1 MTARARLDPF
11 DIDLQACVDSATA
24 TLTRLFVFTNT
35 SGSARALAYEDVIAP
50 RLRGDPNS
58 AMVAS
63 SAGAGH
69 SAVLVQA
76 DAFSPDRWIVHSGT
90 GSSGVTF
97 SADVDTASQIQSRV
111 ALDQPLAGGTSA
123 GPASVAM
130 ALGFD
135 FGLVSSAVPET
146 VTVVTSI
153 RNAAPS
159 GVGLGETPPV
169 AGGLRILSRIPFQSS
184 LELELSLG
192 RSGPV
197 SLEVFNL
204 AGRRVRTLRHGSM
217 AAGLARVSWDGTMD
231 SGRLAPSGI
240 YFIQLRTDEG
250 SQRKRVV
257 LVR

>member
-11 DIDLQACVDSATA
+11 DIDLQACVDSAAA
-24 TLTRLFVFTNT
+24 TLTRRFVFTNR

-69 SAVLVQA
+69 AAVLVQA
-76 DAFSPDRWIVHSGT
+76 DAFSPDRWIVQSGT

-111 ALDQPLAGGTSA
+111 ALDQPLAGGASA

-146 VTVVTSI
+146 VTVITSI

-169 AGGLRILSRIPFQSS
+169 VGGLRILSRIPFQSS
-184 LELELSLG
+184 LELELSLR

-231 SGRLAPSGI
+231 SGRPLPSGI

-250 SQRKRVV
+250 AQRKRVV